1 MLDGEGGFTVYGIID
16 DAAAAGRERLLP
28 VGLSR
33 GARIVRPVPEDGLVR
48 LDDVSVDTS
57 GALYTLWEQQTDLI
71 SSVRH

>member
-1 MLDGEGGFTVYGIID
+1 M
-16 DAAAAGRERLLP
+16 
-28 VGLSR
+28 GLSR